1 MALEKMTIEA
11 FSDGKFQKRK
21 GQPYHVLINPEEY
34 AHKYSILHNDTHA
47 LGANG
52 TSQEFSRMG
61 PETVSF
67 TIWFDRTGVVP
78 GFPRMGGTTSL
89 AQQIKLFKALIFTY
103 QGDIH
108 SPNYLVLTWGTLLFR
123 CQLTSLDLTYTMF
136 RPDGNPIRAKCVVS
150 FQSYTAP
157 TELAQKAQ
165 KASADMSH
173 LVSVKAGDTLPLLC
187 HQVYGTSVHYAAVAR
202 VNGLT
207 GFRRLRPG
215 MQLLFP
221 PLRTPAR

>member
-11 FSDGKFQKRK
+11 FGDPKFQKRRRP
-21 GQPYHVLINPEEY
+21 PYSVMINPEEY
-34 AHKYSILHNDTHA
+34 VHKYSILHNDA
-47 LGANG
+47 NAAGANG
-52 TSQEFSRMG
+52 TSQEFNRMG

-78 GFPRMGGTTSL
+78 GFPRIGGNTNL
-89 AQQIKLFKALIFTY
+89 ALQIKQFKALIFNY
-103 QGDIH
+103 QGETH
-108 SPNYLVLTWGTLLFR
+108 GPNYLILTWGTLLFR
-123 CQLTSLDLTYTMF
+123 CLLTSLDLTYTMF

-157 TELAQKAQ
+157 TELAEKAQ
-165 KASADMSH
+165 NESADMSH

-187 HQVYGTSVHYAAVAR
+187 HRVYGTSVHYAAVAR

-221 PLRTPAR
+221 PLRTSAR